1 MDWSAPVSSYCER
14 SNASFWA
21 EPLNAATNAAFLI
34 AAAVAFHMWRRGG
47 GRDQPAL
54 ALIVVVVAVGLGSF
68 TFHTVATR
76 GAALADTIPI
86 AIFIYGYLLLALRRF
101 LHVSPAGA
109 VAIVL
114 AYGAIA
120 QTLPLMV
127 SPGGNSWRDAA
138 RLGTGGGDLH
148 IVAHAADDRSRRL
161 RRIPARHA
169 FPLASAQCQCAL
181 SAAAHRDQCNRQRV
195 RPEALKR
202 PPMSRS
208 DHLALLNLAA
218 AVTPTPWR
226 HGQSC
231 A

>member
-21 EPLNAATNAAFLI
+21 EPLNAATNAAFLL

-127 SPGGNSWRDAA
+127 SPGAFNGS
-138 RLGTGGGDLH
+138 GGYLPAL
-148 IVAHAADDRSRRL
+148 VAMIAVALATVGATRRG
-161 RRIPARHA
+161 
-169 FPLASAQCQCAL
+169 LA
-181 SAAAHRDQCNRQRV
+181 
-195 RPEALKR
+195 
-202 PPMSRS
+202 
-208 DHLALLNLAA
+208 LAA
-218 AVTPTPWR
+218 AIFTLSLTLRTIDRAACAEFPHGTHFLWHLLNASVLYLLLHTAINATDKESSRTP
-226 HGQSC
+226 
-231 A
+231 